1 MDFVMDLKYLCVLE
15 RFFHVAGS
23 LEEKD
28 AIDAEESGSSLQG
41 ANVTT
46 GIGKENSYCC

>member
-1 MDFVMDLKYLCVLE
+1 LE

-28 AIDAEESGSSLQG
+28 TLDAKPSVCSLLGAIA
-41 ANVTT
+41 TT
-46 GIGKENSYCC
+46 GIGKENLY